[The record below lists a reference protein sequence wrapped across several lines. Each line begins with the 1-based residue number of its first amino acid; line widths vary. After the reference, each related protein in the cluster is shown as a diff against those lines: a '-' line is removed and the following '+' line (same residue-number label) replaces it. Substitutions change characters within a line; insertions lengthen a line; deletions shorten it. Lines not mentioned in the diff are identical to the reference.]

1 MKTVSENSG
10 TTLIFTLQGFQK
22 EKREE
27 GPGKTIEETIDENFP
42 NMGMETLTQVQE
54 AQRVPYRRNSRKNMP
69 RYVLN
74 KLTKSKDKEILKRTK
89 EM

>member
-54 AQRVPYRRNSRKNMP
+54 A
-69 RYVLN
+69 
-74 KLTKSKDKEILKRTK
+74 
-89 EM
+89 